1 MRLVKVLK
9 SDRGGEFL
17 GTDFTNFL
25 KMNGIRHQ
33 LTCPGTLQK
42 NDIAERANWTIGE
55 AAKAL
60 LGAAGMPYKFW
71 SDAVRHVITV
81 KIRVLTHVGEKH
93 WVPNQRWL
101 GKKPAIDMLHM
112 WGCMGLVMVPKDQR
126 HKLEVAA
133 VWAVHLGM
141 APDSKGWLMWD
152 PKSKKTLVIRDVK
165 FVEDVMYKNSQQQ
178 QQEVQIGLRLQENER
193 SAVEEVQLHLDDLPG
208 SELTSDH
215 SGGGDQQVAE
225 PGGVPAGG
233 TRGLGDVG
241 GGGAGS
247 WGAGAGGTGTVAPTP
262 RTVCFLTGEQ
272 QQQQQEQSQSQQQ
285 ERVEE
290 GSRLQQQSR
299 GGVMAAPGEVRAG
312 VPPAAAGAVT
322 DTVGEIRGVTAAAG
336 ESSARVPVAAAS
348 AATAAAGE
356 GRGGATGAEIGA
368 STVAANARGGGAAS
382 LSSSQTTRRSP
393 LSRAVSPEPRRSR
406 YRADGPFHLV
416 LRSRVLPLPVLPQ
429 PPESS
434 LTVLHDPL
442 SDYLRGSRC
451 VVSRVLSA
459 LVTHPTAPLS
469 SFSALVTTVVGFA
482 SSYCLDYAAHLV
494 SGPARSPSSRGALVF
509 PLEVLEDRLF
519 ELGFLAAA
527 VPHLCAILLAL
538 EGDSDALGIPIP
550 HTHAE
555 AVSGPWALYWIAAK
569 EEEMASYRSTVTYVD
584 AVPPPGA
591 NVVSGMWLFKVKRPP
606 GAPPVFK
613 AHYVARGF
621 SQREGVDFFQTF
633 APTPKMTILRVLL
646 HIAAQ
651 RDNELHSLDC
661 SIAFLQGS
669 LHDQIWLRR
678 PPGFTGTFPLGNL

>member
-1 MRLVKVLK
+1 MTPRLDLLDKILPAPISTVTSATGAIAAIKEDWLPMVERQSMRLVKVLK

-215 SGGGDQQVAE
+215 SGGGDQQVAGLAADEGLEDESGEGAGAAGARGVGFGGEGGVGVEFPPRSSLRPVAAE

-290 GSRLQQQSR
+290 GSRLQQ
-299 GGVMAAPGEVRAG
+299 
-312 VPPAAAGAVT
+312 
-322 DTVGEIRGVTAAAG
+322 
-336 ESSARVPVAAAS
+336 
-348 AATAAAGE
+348 
-356 GRGGATGAEIGA
+356 
-368 STVAANARGGGAAS
+368 
-382 LSSSQTTRRSP
+382 QTTRRSP

-519 ELGFLAAA
+519 ELGFLAVA